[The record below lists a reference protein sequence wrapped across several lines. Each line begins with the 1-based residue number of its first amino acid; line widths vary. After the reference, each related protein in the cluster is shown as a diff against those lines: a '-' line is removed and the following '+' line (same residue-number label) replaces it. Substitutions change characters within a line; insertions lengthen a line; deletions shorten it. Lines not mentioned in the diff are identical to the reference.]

1 MIDHSLVTGFT
12 MFIRRSFD
20 MTCFGI
26 STYHRHGPPL
36 PAGHD
41 SGELASAGEAAGQA
55 VRPIDASGFNRVW
68 VEGSGVGR
76 VEVGKR
82 DLTGLVGAGIRGK

>member
-1 MIDHSLVTGFT
+1 MMEGGRGAELSL
-12 MFIRRSFD
+12 
-20 MTCFGI
+20 
-26 STYHRHGPPL
+26 
-36 PAGHD
+36 AAAHD
-41 SGELASAGEAAGQA
+41 SGELVSAGEAAGQA
-55 VRPIDASGFNRVW
+55 VRPIDASGFSRVW